1 MAVKIVSYA
10 LITVL
15 TVAIIVFT
23 VINTSPVAVDLW
35 PLLSGTVDLP
45 LTVVVFAGIFS
56 GLLVGFIVSWFIG
69 GRTRRRARAL
79 QRRIESDQRDLAM
92 LRRQLAKFEAAER
105 DARIPLPPA
114 NAA

>member
-1 MAVKIVSYA
+1 VKIVSYA
-10 LITVL
+10 LVTVV
-15 TVAIIVFT
+15 TVVMVVFT
-23 VINTSPVAVDLW
+23 VNNTSPVAVDLW
-35 PLLSGTVDLP
+35 PVLSGTVDLP
-45 LTVVVFAGIFS
+45 LTVVVFVGIFF
-56 GLLVGFIVSWFIG
+56 GLLAGFIVSWFIG

-79 QRRIESDQRDLAM
+79 QRRIESDQRDMAM